1 MGPPG
6 PLGLIG
12 PAGPPGKDGESGED
26 GEVSLKVMI
35 FVHSHIFIARVFWK
49 TDNLLQF
56 AIRLSVLILSFSFA
70 S

>member
-35 FVHSHIFIARVFWK
+35 FVHSHIFIARVF
-49 TDNLLQF
+49 
-56 AIRLSVLILSFSFA
+56 
-70 S
+70 